1 MICSGRPN
9 RSQGVAPPEVVPGQS
24 NRGRSGI
31 RPWKNLRVLAY
42 VFWHTP
48 AAIDGIVTYEAALAA
63 FHRSLDPADI
73 SGFRGSQA
81 FLVQGAMWVS
91 SSVVYEDW
99 YLVDDFTA
107 LGELNDAAVSGHR
120 QRPHDDVAG
129 MAGEGT
135 AGVYALRQGAQLSDA
150 RRAAWFGKTAGASYD
165 KFLSRLGGRGSLWQR
180 QMVLGPTPEF
190 CSLGDEDPPSGA
202 VTVTRV
208 RKVGTSAS

>member
-1 MICSGRPN
+1 M
-9 RSQGVAPPEVVPGQS
+9 
-24 NRGRSGI
+24 
-31 RPWKNLRVLAY
+31 LAY

-48 AAIDGIVTYEAALAA
+48 GAIDGIVTYEAALAA
-63 FHRSLDPADI
+63 FHRSLDPAEI

-107 LGELNDAAVSGHR
+107 LGELNDAAVAGHR
-120 QRPHDDVAG
+120 RRPHDDVAA
-129 MAGEGT
+129 MAGEGM
-135 AGVYALRQGAQLSDA
+135 AGIYALRQGAAQLSDA
-150 RRAAWFGKTAGASYD
+150 RRAAWFGKTAGATYD
-165 KFLSRLGGRGSLWQR
+165 EFLGRLGGRGSLWQR

-190 CSLGDEDPPSGA
+190 CSLDDEDPPSGA

-208 RKVGTSAS
+208 RKVGASVS

>member
-1 MICSGRPN
+1 VAATGGRA
-9 RSQGVAPPEVVPGQS
+9 RREKLVGGLAWRLCKGF
-24 NRGRSGI
+24 RM
-31 RPWKNLRVLAY
+31 LAY

-48 AAIDGIVTYEAALAA
+48 VAIDGLATYEAALAA
-63 FHRSLDPADI
+63 FHQSLDPADI

-81 FLVQGAMWVS
+81 FLIQGAMWVS

-129 MAGEGT
+129 MAGQGM
-135 AGVYALRQGAQLSDA
+135 AGIYALRQGAAQLSDA
-150 RRAAWFGKTAGASYD
+150 RRTAWFDKTAGASYD
-165 KFLSRLGGRGSLWQR
+165 EFLGRLGGRESLWQR

-190 CSLGDEDPPSGA
+190 CSFDDEDPPSGA
-202 VTVTRV
+202 VAVTRV
-208 RKVGTSAS
+208 RKVAASAS